1 MSKVK
6 FESSVLQ
13 QAVNGNKEAITKMFQ
28 SFLGKEE
35 QILDVRYFGS
45 HGILFNKTRS
55 FVCLTDK
62 RIATIQ
68 YGSFNRICYQDAF
81 IEGVN
86 SGIIYQPSVF
96 GLYLISILLACT
108 IFGIILIPSWIQLFY
123 TFNKSGMVWSIREGF
138 SIYAFANIS
147 KINEVN
153 SFWHHVAEVRTLRVL
168 YLKK

>member
-55 FVCLTDK
+55 FV
-62 RIATIQ
+62 
-68 YGSFNRICYQDAF
+68 
-81 IEGVN
+81 V
-86 SGIIYQPSVF
+86 
-96 GLYLISILLACT
+96 
-108 IFGIILIPSWIQLFY
+108 
-123 TFNKSGMVWSIREGF
+123 
-138 SIYAFANIS
+138 
-147 KINEVN
+147 
-153 SFWHHVAEVRTLRVL
+153 
-168 YLKK
+168 